1 MPDGSIHSSLLV
13 RLAVHGSTMST
24 TPYDLDAHVNDA
36 IANEKHNQQD
46 QQHST
51 RLTTAHFSAAV
62 LDEEDENGR
71 TEKCSSQTDD
81 CTATTHKNHKER
93 RRDARERTRGTHNTK
108 SQVASSTHLRRWIAS
123 VTGTT
128 GSRNDSRISFICSRR
143 CERCPNTSR
152 ADDSS
157 PSDDLAIVAYPH
169 SNLHAL

>member
-1 MPDGSIHSSLLV
+1 
-13 RLAVHGSTMST
+13 MST

-81 CTATTHKNHKER
+81 CTATTHK
-93 RRDARERTRGTHNTK
+93 K
-108 SQVASSTHLRRWIAS
+108 SQRTAQ
-123 VTGTT
+123 G
-128 GSRNDSRISFICSRR
+128 CSRT
-143 CERCPNTSR
+143 NTRNTQHQKSGR
-152 ADDSS
+152 IQHTPTEMDRVGDR
-157 PSDDLAIVAYPH
+157 H
-169 SNLHAL
+169 NRFKK

>member
-1 MPDGSIHSSLLV
+1 
-13 RLAVHGSTMST
+13 MST
-24 TPYDLDAHVNDA
+24 TRSRTRSTTSRTSNTALDSP
-36 IANEKHNQQD
+36 
-46 QQHST
+46 QHI
-51 RLTTAHFSAAV
+51 SAQPCSMKKTKT
-62 LDEEDENGR
+62 EERKNAPARPMTVRQRR
-71 TEKCSSQTDD
+71 T
-81 CTATTHKNHKER
+81 KNHKER